1 MMLFGRSYLEGDAG
15 MLYLRNRKGGNMTTF
30 ICFAIAMAIL
40 YIMQVF
46 SGGFD
51 FEELLS
57 FIIMMALLG
66 GHVYL
71 STRRKVFLGGVIP
84 TLLILS
90 FYPVCKMINPVGSQL
105 FILIGGYL
113 VAIGC
118 CLYIWYKA
126 RKDNRKRND
135 KV

>member
-1 MMLFGRSYLEGDAG
+1 
-15 MLYLRNRKGGNMTTF
+15 MLYLRNQKGGDMTTF

-71 STRRKVFLGGVIP
+71 STRRKAFLGGVIP
-84 TLLILS
+84 ILLILS

-135 KV
+135 KA